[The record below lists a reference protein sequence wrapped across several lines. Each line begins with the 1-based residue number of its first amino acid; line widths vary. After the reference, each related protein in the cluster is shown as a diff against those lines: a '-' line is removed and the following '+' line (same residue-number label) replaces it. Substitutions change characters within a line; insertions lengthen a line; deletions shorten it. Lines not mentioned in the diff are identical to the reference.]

1 MSASGN
7 IINYN
12 IRTCK
17 SVERRMILSSI
28 KELFKSVPYNQRRYI
43 GFGSTYFTDFK
54 LFHKELHIDNMISFE
69 IETSLERR
77 VEFNKPFKCISAR
90 LGKSTDLLQDIEWS
104 DNIKDIIWMDYDD
117 SLSYDM
123 FNDVEQIFSNM
134 SAGSIYLMSCNKQL
148 KKYQTIEEFD
158 FGELVPIDIHISD
171 FSGEKDFILIR
182 KMFMNK
188 IEQVLNGRNQ
198 SLEPDQ
204 HFVFH
209 PLFFFTY
216 RDGAPMLSFGGYL
229 DIQAN
234 NFSLA
239 NYHLDNFEFIK
250 TAADRYD
257 IDPPSISIK
266 ETYLLNSHLPNTEEG
281 FIDEVELDFIP
292 VSDRNK
298 YRKLY
303 KFLPSYMDVIT

>member
-1 MSASGN
+1 
-7 IINYN
+7 
-12 IRTCK
+12 
-17 SVERRMILSSI
+17 
-28 KELFKSVPYNQRRYI
+28 
-43 GFGSTYFTDFK
+43 
-54 LFHKELHIDNMISFE
+54 
-69 IETSLERR
+69 
-77 VEFNKPFKCISAR
+77 
-90 LGKSTDLLQDIEWS
+90 
-104 DNIKDIIWMDYDD
+104 
-117 SLSYDM
+117 
-123 FNDVEQIFSNM
+123 
-134 SAGSIYLMSCNKQL
+134 
-148 KKYQTIEEFD
+148 
-158 FGELVPIDIHISD
+158 
-171 FSGEKDFILIR
+171 
-182 KMFMNK
+182 MFMNK